1 MLLATAVGIEA
12 AHTDATTFFKT
23 LTRAVRDLWQKAT
36 LLGWLLSVLL
46 LDIGLNRAALDI

>member
-1 MLLATAVGIEA
+1 MLLATAVGIETTY
-12 AHTDATTFFKT
+12 TDATTFLKT
-23 LTRAVRDLWQKAT
+23 LTRAVRDLRQKTT